1 MTHPLT
7 FSSKVKGA
15 TPLLF
20 LNADHANGFIL
31 SIIDAA
37 TGTALLGLSGA
48 DFKGVAGVAG
58 ATSGDRLAVSWT
70 DARALGK
77 AAGQAVRLSVRFRND
92 IPAPSKPRIVG
103 RLFSFWISKDVCGAS
118 DGYVAAGGAGFNSSR
133 DMYGSCTTETPVK
146 IDDGDAVLTAAAPL
160 VVHCENSSDCAKEV
174 QSALDRGPTAGFILI
189 PNTSKGLWQVEPLF
203 IHRGGFTLTLAS
215 GVVLLAKKGSFHK
228 ADASLLTI
236 EFSSDVT
243 ILAHGATVKMR
254 KLDYLPP
261 QYVKAEWR
269 MGVKIMGCN
278 RVSIVGLRVQDA
290 GGDGVYIGSTWQVIP
305 KSHAQN
311 YSSNVLLDGVVA
323 DGSWRNGL
331 SVISAINLT
340 DATRSSKIRTGQTH
354 TS

>member
-1 MTHPLT
+1 MDPWHYW
-7 FSSKVKGA
+7 
-15 TPLLF
+15 
-20 LNADHANGFIL
+20 DE
-31 SIIDAA
+31 
-37 TGTALLGLSGA
+37 
-48 DFKGVAGVAG
+48 
-58 ATSGDRLAVSWT
+58 T
-70 DARALGK
+70 DALNGGPCDMKLGVQAMPAVLAK
-77 AAGQAVRLSVRFRND
+77 LREIGTFIVRQGGEDGGFAAAQS
-92 IPAPSKPRIVG
+92 
-103 RLFSFWISKDVCGAS
+103 
-118 DGYVAAGGAGFNSSR
+118 
-133 DMYGSCTTETPVK
+133 TPVK
-146 IDDGDAVLTAAAPL
+146 IDGGDAAVFTAAAPL
-160 VVHCENSSDCAKEV
+160 VVHCGNSSDCTKEV

-189 PNTSKGLWQVEPLF
+189 PNTSKGPWQVEPLF

-243 ILAHGATVKMR
+243 ILAQGATVKMR

-278 RVSIVGLRVQDA
+278 NVSIVGLRVQDA

-305 KSHAQN
+305 KPHAQN

-340 DATRSSKIRTGQTH
+340 VRNSQFKNTNGTNPQFVSAIHVNAPVRLSACVSSDQELLCAGLRSPPPPRPPPGQRGPDCKAAEFFL
-354 TS
+354 TSAARNQRHGR